1 MINASHYFP
10 VPLFPVLMQSDS
22 VKMTSWGSFID
33 SFWADVKLQPF
44 SFLHCPWYSLE
55 AEQAAPGA
63 CLGLKW
69 GYGWSRT
76 DLAQGQEGNR
86 EGESKGHLNVLS
98 LSFSLSLFIFFF
110 CIYLQAMS
118 KKSPYVFL
126 PSELTREMV
135 WHKPS
140 NVTRGRWE
148 TGYREGCTRSYQ
160 ISPSPGGRSDGQNGP
175 FLLHFPSRWWAA
187 VQGMALVCVLMGKI
201 ANKLGLLPQC
211 EAGTNQG
218 DLRAEACG
226 NTMETRAGA
235 GPLILPVLQTLH
247 EKSMQQNMPIVP
259 TGSKLWRN
267 QPSCTIPVFFLFPI

>member
-1 MINASHYFP
+1 M
-10 VPLFPVLMQSDS
+10 
-22 VKMTSWGSFID
+22 
-33 SFWADVKLQPF
+33 KLQPF

-135 WHKPS
+135 
-140 NVTRGRWE
+140 
-148 TGYREGCTRSYQ
+148 
-160 ISPSPGGRSDGQNGP
+160 
-175 FLLHFPSRWWAA
+175 
-187 VQGMALVCVLMGKI
+187 
-201 ANKLGLLPQC
+201 
-211 EAGTNQG
+211 
-218 DLRAEACG
+218 
-226 NTMETRAGA
+226 
-235 GPLILPVLQTLH
+235 
-247 EKSMQQNMPIVP
+247 
-259 TGSKLWRN
+259 
-267 QPSCTIPVFFLFPI
+267 